1 MKKISTLLLA
11 MVTGISLSAQVKFDS
26 NDLHSADK
34 KVTVAQAVNYIANND
49 NSHLEGIDL
58 NKFKSKKE
66 DHDAFELLMNSEVE
80 KNKKPI
86 TTEVINEML
95 QSDENDTLSLLLVK
109 NSSQCNM
116 VLKIEGKVTYNIPV
130 PANGQ
135 NAIMV
140 EKGIYNLSGNLC
152 ELKYEAQKDLNKN
165 ILVALKRMNDN

>member
-34 KVTVAQAVNYIANND
+34 KVTAAQAVNYIANND
-49 NSHLEGIDL
+49 NSRLEGIDL

-109 NSSQCNM
+109 NNSQCNM
-116 VLKIEGKVTYNIPV
+116 V
-130 PANGQ
+130 
-135 NAIMV
+135 
-140 EKGIYNLSGNLC
+140 
-152 ELKYEAQKDLNKN
+152 
-165 ILVALKRMNDN
+165 